1 MMRDCLYMAVVC
13 GDVLIQKT
21 VPSPYKTSLYP
32 FLPYYCHRKK
42 NGQPYGRVLRL
53 IDPNR
58 EINSRRSKA
67 LYMLNNRLSIYERGA
82 IRDRNALATE
92 LAHADGQVELENGKF
107 DKFMLHQNQD
117 IGQAN
122 LQMLQEAKGELQ
134 RLAGEDYLAP
144 QGEMRSGAGVQ
155 AQQMPYH
162 LSQVDI
168 FDNLR
173 RTRKMKTQ
181 LVTAYIQ
188 NFFDTD
194 MVFQITD
201 DQEKAKVVQVSK
213 EQFQAIKNRVFDV
226 IVKEQPDYATAH
238 EESFDQLATVL
249 PQVAQYGPQWA
260 QLLIMNSNLRDKE
273 KSLKVVEA
281 MSQSSPPPPK
291 MSVAVNWSELDKV
304 EKAAFAA
311 KMDMPDLAQY
321 EQTQGR
327 GPARDDKAQL
337 EIVKTQI
344 TQGVKSGVEAS
355 KLQFQQENAL
365 AQHQLA
371 LRQMNNEQ
379 EMALQQQTTEPTG
392 ADSGSTE
399 A

>member
-1 MMRDCLYMAVVC
+1 M
-13 GDVLIQKT
+13 
-21 VPSPYKTSLYP
+21 
-32 FLPYYCHRKK
+32 
-42 NGQPYGRVLRL
+42 
-53 IDPNR
+53 
-58 EINSRRSKA
+58 
-67 LYMLNNRLSIYERGA
+67 
-82 IRDRNALATE
+82 
-92 LAHADGQVELENGKF
+92 
-107 DKFMLHQNQD
+107 
-117 IGQAN
+117 
-122 LQMLQEAKGELQ
+122 
-134 RLAGEDYLAP
+134 
-144 QGEMRSGAGVQ
+144 
-155 AQQMPYH
+155 
-162 LSQVDI
+162 
-168 FDNLR
+168 
-173 RTRKMKTQ
+173 
-181 LVTAYIQ
+181 TAYIQ

-249 PQVAQYGPQWA
+249 PQVAQYGPAWGQI
-260 QLLIMNSNLRDKE
+260 LVMNSNLREKDKT
-273 KSLKVVEA
+273 LKVLED
-281 MSQSSPPPPK
+281 MSKSSPPPPK

-344 TQGVKSGVEAS
+344 TQGVKSGIENS
-355 KLQFQQENAL
+355 KLQFQEQNAL

-371 LRQMNNEQ
+371 LRELNDAREAQ
-379 EMALQQQTTEPTG
+379 LQAQTTEQG